1 MSEGYNLLISAGVQR
16 CLAEY
21 DVRSAGVVDR
31 KMRLRT
37 GIHELD
43 EMLCGGF
50 LPGDAVLLA
59 GGAGTGKTTLAL
71 QHLVNGATQ
80 FGENG
85 IYVTFEQLPNQIY
98 RDSQSLGWDI
108 RKLEDENKF
117 RLICTSPN
125 ILLEDSGGESILSE
139 PIKEIHARRIVVDS
153 LSHLAMYTGHA
164 ELRRELYRLIM
175 LLKAKGL
182 GSLLI
187 WESGDS
193 SDPSKALPDGGI
205 SFLVD
210 SIVSL
215 KHVEIESTVRKALVV
230 WKMRGSD
237 HDKRLR
243 QYEITL
249 HGIEVS
255 APFLNY
261 EGLLTGSPRR
271 SMTEEAANN
280 WAMAFAKNKQK
291 HS

>member
-1 MSEGYNLLISAGVQR
+1 MADRVRGRVAGKDRSE
-16 CLAEY
+16 
-21 DVRSAGVVDR
+21 

-43 EMLCGGF
+43 DMLRGGF

-59 GGAGTGKTTLAL
+59 GGAGTGKTTLAI

-108 RKLEDENKF
+108 RKLEDEDKF

-125 ILLEDSGGESILSE
+125 ILLEDSGGENILSE
-139 PIKEIHARRIVVDS
+139 PIKEIHAQRIVVDS
-153 LSHLAMYTGHA
+153 LSHLAMFTSHDD
-164 ELRRELYRLIM
+164 LRRELYRLIM

-193 SDPSKALPDGGI
+193 SDQSKALPDGGI

-243 QYEITL
+243 QYEITSN
-249 HGIEVS
+249 GIEVS
-255 APFLNY
+255 APFSNY

-271 SMTEEAANN
+271 SVTEDAANN

>member
-1 MSEGYNLLISAGVQR
+1 MADRVRGRVAGKDRSE
-16 CLAEY
+16 
-21 DVRSAGVVDR
+21 

-43 EMLCGGF
+43 DMLRGGF

-59 GGAGTGKTTLAL
+59 GGAGTGKTTLAI

-85 IYVTFEQLPNQIY
+85 IYVTFGQLPNQIY

-108 RKLEDENKF
+108 RKLEDEDKF

-125 ILLEDSGGESILSE
+125 ILLENGGGENILSE
-139 PIKEIHARRIVVDS
+139 PIKEIHAQRIVVDS
-153 LSHLAMYTGHA
+153 LSHLAMFTSHDD
-164 ELRRELYRLIM
+164 LRRELYRLIM

-193 SDPSKALPDGGI
+193 SDQSKALPDGGI
-205 SFLVD
+205 GFLVD

-243 QYEITL
+243 QYEITSN
-249 HGIEVS
+249 GIEVS
-255 APFLNY
+255 APFSNY

-271 SMTEEAANN
+271 SVTEDAANN

>member
-1 MSEGYNLLISAGVQR
+1 MAGRVRGLVAGKGRSE
-16 CLAEY
+16 
-21 DVRSAGVVDR
+21 

-37 GIHELD
+37 GIQELD
-43 EMLCGGF
+43 DMLRGGF

-59 GGAGTGKTTLAL
+59 GGAGTGKTTLAI

-108 RKLEDENKF
+108 RKLEDEDKF

-125 ILLEDSGGESILSE
+125 ILLEDSGGENILSE
-139 PIKEIHARRIVVDS
+139 PIKEINAQRIVVDS
-153 LSHLAMYTGHA
+153 LSHLAMFTSHDD
-164 ELRRELYRLIM
+164 LRRELYRLIM

-187 WESGDS
+187 WENDER
-193 SDPSKALPDGGI
+193 SDQSKVLSDGGI

-210 SIVSL
+210 CIVSL
-215 KHVEIESTVRKALVV
+215 KPVEIESTVRNALVV
-230 WKMRGSD
+230 WKMRGSA

-243 QYEITL
+243 QYEITS

-255 APFLNY
+255 SPFTNY

-271 SMTEEAANN
+271 SMTEDAANN

>member
-1 MSEGYNLLISAGVQR
+1 MSGIPAMAGRVKRPARQ
-16 CLAEY
+16 EE
-21 DVRSAGVVDR
+21 SIE
-31 KMRLRT
+31 KMRLQT
-37 GIHELD
+37 GISELD
-43 EMLCGGF
+43 QMLCGGF
-50 LPGDAVLLA
+50 LPGDAVLLS

-71 QHLVNGATQ
+71 EHLVNGATQ
-80 FGENG
+80 FRQNG
-85 IYVTFEQLPNQIY
+85 IYLTFEQLPAQIY
-98 RDSQSLGWDI
+98 RDSQSLGWDL

-125 ILLEDSGGESILSE
+125 ILLEDGGAENILSE
-139 PIKEIHARRIVVDS
+139 PIKEINPQRIVVDS
-153 LSHLAMYTGHA
+153 LSHLAMFTSRDD
-164 ELRRELYRLIM
+164 LRRELYRLIM
-175 LLKAKGL
+175 LLKAKAL

-187 WESGDS
+187 WEDNGSPDQS
-193 SDPSKALPDGGI
+193 RSLSDGGI

-210 SIVSL
+210 GIISL
-215 KHVEIESTVRKALVV
+215 KPVEIESAVRKALVV
-230 WKMRGSD
+230 WKLRGSD

-243 QYEITL
+243 QYEITS

-255 APFLNY
+255 APFSNY

>member
-1 MSEGYNLLISAGVQR
+1 
-16 CLAEY
+16 
-21 DVRSAGVVDR
+21 
-31 KMRLRT
+31 MRLST
-37 GIHELD
+37 GVSELD
-43 EMLCGGF
+43 DMLHGGF

-71 QHLVNGATQ
+71 QHLVNGATR

-85 IYVTFEQLPNQIY
+85 IYVTFEQLPTQIY
-98 RDSQSLGWDI
+98 RDGKSLGWDI
-108 RKLEDENKF
+108 RRLEDENKF

-125 ILLEDSGGESILSE
+125 ILLEDGAGESILSE
-139 PIKEIHARRIVVDS
+139 PVKEVSAQRIVVDS
-153 LSHLAMYTGHA
+153 LSHLAMYTGPND
-164 ELRRELYRLIM
+164 LRRELYRLIM

-182 GSLLI
+182 SSLLI
-187 WESGDS
+187 WESSDS
-193 SDPSKALPDGGI
+193 SDRSKSLLDGGI

-210 SIVSL
+210 AIISL
-215 KHVEIESTVRKALVV
+215 KPVEIESTMRKALVV

-243 QYEITL
+243 QYEITSQ
-249 HGIEVS
+249 GIEVS
-255 APFLNY
+255 APFSNY

-271 SMTEEAANN
+271 SMAEEAANN

>member
-1 MSEGYNLLISAGVQR
+1 MAGRIGRQVAEKGRSEN
-16 CLAEY
+16 
-21 DVRSAGVVDR
+21 
-31 KMRLRT
+31 MRLRT

-43 EMLCGGF
+43 DMLRGGF

-71 QHLVNGATQ
+71 QHLVNGASQ
-80 FGENG
+80 FRENG

-108 RKLEDENKF
+108 RRLEDEDKF

-125 ILLEDSGGESILSE
+125 ILLEDGGGENILSE
-139 PIKEIHARRIVVDS
+139 PIKEIHAQRIVVDS
-153 LSHLAMYTGHA
+153 LSHLAMFTSHDD
-164 ELRRELYRLIM
+164 LRRELYRLIM

-187 WESGDS
+187 WESDER
-193 SDPSKALPDGGI
+193 SDQSKALADGGI

-210 SIVSL
+210 CIVSL
-215 KHVEIESTVRKALVV
+215 KPVEIESTVRKALVV

-243 QYEITL
+243 QYEITS

-255 APFLNY
+255 SPFTDY

-271 SMTEEAANN
+271 SMTEDAANN